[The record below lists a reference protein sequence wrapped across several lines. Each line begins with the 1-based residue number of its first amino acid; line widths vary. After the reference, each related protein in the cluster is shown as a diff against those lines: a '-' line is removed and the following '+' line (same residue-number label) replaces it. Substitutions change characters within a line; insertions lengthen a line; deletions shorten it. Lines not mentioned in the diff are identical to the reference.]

1 MYNKVDYPLGTSCE
15 SGNLEAEKNCVSHIN
30 YGQILEKVIRND
42 KMSISEI
49 SRHLNI
55 SRRTL
60 YNWFET
66 KDLDLEVIRRVGIVI
81 DHDFSKEL
89 PEEFAQLTISPDL
102 NANLSNKFTGVKSSD
117 AIYYWMD
124 RYIRLLEKFNEV
136 LTH

>member
-1 MYNKVDYPLGTSCE
+1 MYNKVDYPLDPSSQ
-15 SGNLEAEKNCVSHIN
+15 SGNQEAEKHTASHIN
-30 YGQILEKVIRND
+30 YGHILEKVIRKD
-42 KMSISEI
+42 RMSISEI
-49 SRHLNI
+49 SRQLNI

-66 KDLDLEVIRRVGIVI
+66 ENLDLEIIRRVGILI

-89 PEEFAQLTISPDL
+89 PEEFAQLAISPDM
-102 NANLSNKFTGVKSSD
+102 NLSGKFTGVKSSD